1 MKKTVSAFIC
11 ALLVCTLLFTGIIYI
26 GDVQVQAASKKP
38 AIPEFTVK
46 YAEYPFTM
54 PDVEYV
60 DPYTGETWI
69 NKGYQGVM
77 PTLEL
82 VIKNPRGYSDI
93 CYNVRY
99 KGHYETSD
107 TGEAWHEVFPHSE
120 IGGGLDG
127 GFPAQSG
134 LEYTTILFNSSIYPS
149 CISNG
154 YVGTRQ
160 YPSVPV
166 PGGTIDIQVEAMVF
180 TLKEDWNPIL
190 GFSNFYIV
198 DERSGWSST
207 KTLTRPTS
215 NNEVPNQNKPTP
227 NPTYA
232 SDQPPQT
239 DQSSQPEMSI
249 AGFSLLEFSLVII
262 LCTTL
267 PVLIVALIYTRKTAR
282 HKQTTQT

>member
-1 MKKTVSAFIC
+1 MRKIVSAFIC
-11 ALLVCTLLFTGIIYI
+11 ALLISGLFFTSISCI
-26 GDVQVQAASKKP
+26 GEVQVQAASKKP

-46 YAEYPFTM
+46 YAEYPFTV

-99 KGHYETSD
+99 KGHYEVSD
-107 TGEAWHEVFPHSE
+107 DGEAWHEVFPHSE
-120 IGGGLDG
+120 TGGGLDG
-127 GFPAQSG
+127 GFPAQSS
-134 LEYTTILFNSSIYPS
+134 LEYTTISFNSSIYPS

-166 PGGTIDIQVEAMVF
+166 PGGTIDIQVEAM
-180 TLKEDWNPIL
+180 T
-190 GFSNFYIV
+190 FYIKTSSTLYGDFSYYMV

-215 NNEVPNQNKPTP
+215 NNEVPNQTEPTP

-232 SDQPPQT
+232 SDQ
-239 DQSSQPEMSI
+239 SSQPERTI
-249 AGFSLLEFSLVII
+249 AGFSLFEFSLGIVLGAVVTGLII
-262 LCTTL
+262 
-267 PVLIVALIYTRKTAR
+267 ALGYVRSKTAR